1 MKKKTII
8 LVSLIIV
15 IVIFIILI
23 IGNNKK
29 IKNITEEDKQSLM
42 SMLSIE
48 NSLSFLPISISKEN
62 MGFGDTSE
70 CYTLKFEMSIED
82 YNANSLNYKDIDTT
96 EISLNWKEKKDEQTY
111 ICYVREWEYNE
122 YRRDLFNEFKYLRI
136 RY

>member
-1 MKKKTII
+1 MKKKAII

-42 SMLSIE
+42 SVLGIE
-48 NSLSFLPISISKEN
+48 NSSSFLPISISTEIL
-62 MGFGDTSE
+62 GLGEGAS
-70 CYTLKFEMSIED
+70 CYRLKFEMSIED

-122 YRRDLFNEFKYLRI
+122 YRRDLFNELKYLRI